1 MNKLYGKAEKLQ
13 HKFFEL
19 RDDKDRLTI
28 WMNNLIVLYMFF
40 IPITASVTSRI
51 FIAILV
57 LFFLRGNIA
66 HYVREA
72 WSNSVVR
79 AFSYLLMV
87 YLIWFIG
94 SDNLK
99 EGWHSFSHVKN
110 ALYLFVF
117 LTVIDGRYINRILG
131 AFIVAMMMSEIL
143 SYSMFFG
150 IIPWEFGIG
159 GQLLYKAFCVGDPS
173 PFLHHIHYG
182 VLLAFTVVLLAQKV
196 LYAKEDIWMK
206 MIMLFFTVTASANIF
221 VTGGRTGYVTFFP
234 LLALF
239 FFYYHRKWIVPA
251 LVGISLFAGVM
262 YQNSDLLRYKVA
274 QTEKE
279 IEKLLQPTA
288 DFRSSLG
295 LRAGF
300 WIYSAAV
307 IKDNFLFGVGT
318 GDSMDE
324 VFARVL
330 PKDEAVKSIA
340 HEHNQYISIMLQ
352 FGLIGLLVF
361 INIFYQIYKY
371 RPKDKNLRF
380 IQLAITLAIGMG
392 ITMTMFNLRVFLH
405 LWLLMLA
412 VSMIDRE
419 HRTIQGDIPGNRA
432 FLFQTVGIGLLFY
445 TVIFMKDFF

>member
-1 MNKLYGKAEKLQ
+1 MNKLYGNAEKLQ

-19 RDDKDRLTI
+19 RDDKDRLTLWI
-28 WMNNLIVLYMFF
+28 NNLIVLYMFF
-40 IPITASVTSRI
+40 IPITAAVTSRI
-51 FIAILV
+51 FIVILI
-57 LFFLRGNIA
+57 LFFLRGDVVN
-66 HYVREA
+66 HVRKA
-72 WSNSVVR
+72 WDNSVVR

-87 YLIWFIG
+87 YLLWFIG

-99 EGWHSFSHVKN
+99 EGWGSFSNVKN
-110 ALYLFVF
+110 MLYLFIF
-117 LTVIDGRYINRILG
+117 LTVIDGRYINRVLG

-143 SYSMFFG
+143 SYLMFFE
-150 IIPWEFGIG
+150 ILPWEFGIG
-159 GQLLYKAFCVGDPS
+159 GQLLYKAYHVGDPS

-196 LYAKEDIWMK
+196 LYAKEDIRLK
-206 MIMLFFTVTASANIF
+206 IIMLFFTITASVNIF
-221 VTGGRTGYVTFFP
+221 VTGGRTGYIAFFP

-239 FFYYHRKWIVPA
+239 FFYYHRKWIIPA
-251 LVGISLFAGVM
+251 LVGISLFAGIM
-262 YQNSDLLRYKVA
+262 YQSSDLLRYKVE
-274 QTEKE
+274 QTIME
-279 IEKLLQPTA
+279 IEKLSQPSA

-295 LRAGF
+295 QRVGF
-300 WIYSAAV
+300 WVYSLEV
-307 IKDNFLFGVGT
+307 IKDNVLFGVGT

-352 FGLIGLLVF
+352 FGLIGLIFFL
-361 INIFYQIYKY
+361 NIFYQIYKY

-380 IQLAITLAIGMG
+380 VQLAITLAIGMG

-405 LWLLMLA
+405 LWILMLA

-419 HRTIQGDIPGNRA
+419 HRTIQRDIQENRM
-432 FLFQTVGIGLLFY
+432 FLFQVVGIGFAFY
-445 TVIFMKDFF
+445 TIVFIKNFL